1 MDSCLIKDLIME
13 HIEKRNGYVYLVSG
27 RKGFETYFNVGKD
40 PDELNK
46 PKKDKKTKKETND

>member
-1 MDSCLIKDLIME
+1 ME
-13 HIEKRNGYVYLVSG
+13 HIEKRSGYVYLVSG

>member
-46 PKKDKKTKKETND
+46 PKKDKKTKKSEE